1 VGHAADSLVS
11 ALEPSPDKLSPRLRQ
26 TLACLTEGDSEKQI
40 AARLGLSQTTTHE
53 YVTALYRHFGVR
65 SRAQLLAHVIK
76 RIGRRGWSGDSAPP
90 DGSQLPDP

>member
-11 ALEPSPDKLSPRLRQ
+11 ALEPSPDRLSPRLRQ
-26 TLACLTEGDSEKQI
+26 TLACLTEGDTEKQV

-65 SRAQLLAHVIK
+65 SRAQLLA
-76 RIGRRGWSGDSAPP
+76 RIGRRGWSGDWAPP